1 MFGREDGYLRE
12 KWREIVG
19 EFRRDW
25 DGEPI
30 EPAKLLDAQEDIG
43 GFTIVFEDTAGRCWE
58 LVYTHHGG
66 DFYNPPDDEWEL
78 RSCYEE
84 RELEKEMV
92 GEKEEEEDDYDMEI

>member
-1 MFGREDGYLRE
+1 MFGREEVYLRE

-19 EFRRDW
+19 EFLKDW
-25 DGEPI
+25 NGELI
-30 EPAKLLDAQEDIG
+30 EPAKLLGAREYMD

-58 LVYTHHGG
+58 LIYTHHEGNI
-66 DFYNPPDDEWEL
+66 YNTPGYEWEL

-92 GEKEEEEDDYDMEI
+92 GEKEEEDELEVDM

>member
-1 MFGREDGYLRE
+1 MFGREEGYLRE

-19 EFRRDW
+19 EFLKDW

-30 EPAKLLDAQEDIG
+30 EPAKLLDAREYMG
-43 GFTIVFEDTAGRCWE
+43 GFTIVFEDTAERCWE
-58 LVYTHHGG
+58 LIYTHHEGG
-66 DFYNPPDDEWEL
+66 YYNSPSYGWEL

-92 GEKEEEEDDYDMEI
+92 EEKEEEDELEGEM